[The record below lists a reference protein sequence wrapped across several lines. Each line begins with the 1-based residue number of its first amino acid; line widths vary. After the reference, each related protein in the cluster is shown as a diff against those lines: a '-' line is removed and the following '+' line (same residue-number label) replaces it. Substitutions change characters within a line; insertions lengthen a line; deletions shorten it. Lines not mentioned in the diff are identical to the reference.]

1 MGEAVVCSKLG
12 CVSWGQVEDEE
23 VQGCD
28 LPKAFSWEEGVDYA
42 EIGKIEGVDKDDGKT
57 GEEGGETEGE
67 EAVGDC
73 RDEERSA

>member
-1 MGEAVVCSKLG
+1 MVVCSKLG

-28 LPKAFSWEEGVDYA
+28 LPEALPEGVNCEKA
-42 EIGKIEGVDKDDGKT
+42 VEIGEIEGVDKDDGKT

-67 EAVGDC
+67 KPVGDC